1 MNMQKDKDNGKEFA
15 IKTFGDLCEQTET
28 VAAFIAV
35 TLDEEGFVSVGSS
48 GLEQHNMVDVLENV
62 VEFLKN
68 QAKEKKNVH

>member
-1 MNMQKDKDNGKEFA
+1 MNMEKEKDNGKEFA

-35 TLDEEGFVSVGSS
+35 TVDEEGFVSVGSS
-48 GLEQHNMVDVLENV
+48 GLEHRDMVDILENV
-62 VEFLKN
+62 IEFLKN